1 VSEIS
6 PDGPNVIEVEQF
18 YGHEEYDD
26 DTLINDIA
34 LVKLKTPI
42 KSDAVNLRVRLPVP
56 QIFTP
61 TGY

>member
-1 VSEIS
+1 
-6 PDGPNVIEVEQF
+6 VIEVEQF
-18 YGHEEYDD
+18 YGHEEYDA

-34 LVKLKTPI
+34 LAKLKTPI

-56 QIFTP
+56 LIYTP